1 MRHVTIRIKG
11 QLDAD
16 WSDWF
21 GGLQLTHLNDNE
33 SLLTG
38 EIKDQPELYGVL
50 SKVRDLGLELVS
62 VDVRGHPESDQVSTN
77 KNS

>member
-62 VDVRGHPESDQVSTN
+62 VDVRDNLESE
-77 KNS
+77 